1 MGSCQSSTRERTEQ
15 QGQKLAPDAPCAPS
29 AAEALESSKNN
40 TSSLSPTQRYELLG
54 LGRGVDITKETPWLE
69 KTAFQVRRVDE
80 KDIVETDEGGLLRG
94 YDELVSNNTTIH
106 YEVRAGIKAPHTP
119 LSIGLDTEYS
129 RNYFSSRHVVG
140 TRVKNRTISFCVD
153 FDDVPKLGIKNVKEA
168 KEDIL
173 EAKTQFDE
181 ESSDYN
187 ESEEESDT
195 SPSPTQSPIQK
206 ATGHGFFNSESFE
219 KRLCEWLVESL
230 KYRGISLKENQTLR
244 DRIYE
249 DCKSADEDILGIE
262 NDIFHFLNHFGVTHY
277 ISSIELGG
285 LEYRVITERE
295 HEKNVTV
302 GGEGSITHS
311 YGGMESSAR
320 QTLKLKRKMKLSE
333 RKRIGK
339 IENDQV
345 FNDDEEVIG
354 YKIHPISSLVK
365 DPYLQQA
372 LRAGIEKYAEM
383 KSSKLCMHL

>member
-1 MGSCQSSTRERTEQ
+1 MGSCQSSTRERAEQ
-15 QGQKLAPDAPCAPS
+15 HGQKLVHDSPS
-29 AAEALESSKNN
+29 SAEGGLESSKNN
-40 TSSLSPTQRYELLG
+40 ECSLPPMQRYELLG

-69 KTAFQVRRVDE
+69 KTAFQVRIVDQ

-140 TRVKNRTISFCVD
+140 TRVKNRTISFRVD

-168 KEDIL
+168 KQEIIK
-173 EAKTQFDE
+173 AKKQPDQEIF
-181 ESSDYN
+181 DYN
-187 ESEEESDT
+187 EDEDESL
-195 SPSPTQSPIQK
+195 SPSESPIQK
-206 ATGHGFFNSESFE
+206 TMGHGFFNSESFE
-219 KRLCEWLVESL
+219 KRLCEWLIESL
-230 KYRGISLKENQTLR
+230 KYRGITLKENQSLH

-262 NDIFHFLNHFGVTHY
+262 NDIFHFINHFGVTHY

-285 LEYRVITERE
+285 LEYSVITERE
-295 HEKNVTV
+295 HEKQVTV
-302 GGEGSITHS
+302 GGEGAISTHS
-311 YGGMESSAR
+311 YGGLESSAR
-320 QTLKLKRKMKLSE
+320 QTFQLRRKMKFSE
-333 RKRIGK
+333 RKQIGK
-339 IENDQV
+339 IKNDQV
-345 FNDDEEVIG
+345 LNDDEEVIG

-365 DPYLQQA
+365 NPYLEQA